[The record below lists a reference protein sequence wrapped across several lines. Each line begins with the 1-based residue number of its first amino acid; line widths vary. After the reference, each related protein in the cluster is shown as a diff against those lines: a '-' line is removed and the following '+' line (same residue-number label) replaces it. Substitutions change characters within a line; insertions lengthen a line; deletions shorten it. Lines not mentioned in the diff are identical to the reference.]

1 MKREKGMK
9 SSEKR
14 VIGMVVLLLGLTFLT
29 LGYLG
34 NDVEYIRELLEIT
47 FAPDIAG
54 LP

>member
-1 MKREKGMK
+1 MK

-14 VIGMVVLLLGLTFLT
+14 VIGTVVLLLGLTFLT
-29 LGYLG
+29 LGYLS
-34 NDVEYIRELLEIT
+34 NEAEYIRELLEIT